1 VRTLHASPTR
11 RSSDLV
17 RDPERPGVGRVEHD
31 LRDAVM
37 VAKIHEK
44 EVTVVPLAVDP
55 AGKTNHVPDML
66 GAQLAT
72 GMGSVGMHR
81 RLATLDTGATE
92 GSQRACGGPL
102 CQGTACRRRTGEAAP
117 PTHVGNRQHW
127 T

>member
-81 RLATLDTGATE
+81 RLARSEEHTSELQSRE
-92 GSQRACGGPL
+92 NL
-102 CQGTACRRRTGEAAP
+102 
-117 PTHVGNRQHW
+117 
-127 T
+127 